1 MQSVLAGVVSQA
13 FPSDLGKPFIS
24 PGAAISTHGTYSSGA
39 PERHVW
45 EGLQLHHPQG
55 TPQDCW
61 VLGRWGPAAPF
72 SCMALGKPLVFV
84 DGPANLQVLLCQR
97 NSYRLHLYLRLH
109 PSPLL
114 TQGSRVGPCIATWKL
129 LPGQVCF
136 GFLKIVRALPS
147 ASAQG
152 SRHSHSAPPWAHP
165 DQPPPWRQNHILP
178 GAVWL
183 LFLFC
188 RPGPGRVQPGRSR
201 LPKAMGGPWERPK
214 LLLGQRGSLL
224 GSVEAATLTP
234 IPALSQGGRSASV
247 FLGTPSGT
255 PPPPPFYSV
264 GLPRRT
270 GRVWCGP
277 ENRVCNQ
284 DPAESTTPTS
294 LEPGLLGLHLD
305 APHGAPSTP
314 QKRVGAPLCVES
326 VATLP

>member
-1 MQSVLAGVVSQA
+1 MVSQA

-24 PGAAISTHGTYSSGA
+24 PGAAISTRGTYSSGS

-45 EGLQLHHPQG
+45 EGLQPHHPQG

-61 VLGRWGPAAPF
+61 VLGRWGPPAPF
-72 SCMALGKPLVFV
+72 SCMALGKPLVFL

-188 RPGPGRVQPGRSR
+188 RLGPGRVQPGRSR
-201 LPKAMGGPWERPK
+201 LPNAMGGPWERPK
-214 LLLGQRGSLL
+214 LLLGQRGFS
-224 GSVEAATLTP
+224 AW
-234 IPALSQGGRSASV
+234 QCGGRHSNPHPCTESRGAVSLSFSRDPQRNSPSPSV
-247 FLGTPSGT
+247 
-255 PPPPPFYSV
+255 
-264 GLPRRT
+264 
-270 GRVWCGP
+270 
-277 ENRVCNQ
+277 
-284 DPAESTTPTS
+284 
-294 LEPGLLGLHLD
+294 LLS
-305 APHGAPSTP
+305 GAP
-314 QKRVGAPLCVES
+314 QEDRES
-326 VATLP
+326 LVWP